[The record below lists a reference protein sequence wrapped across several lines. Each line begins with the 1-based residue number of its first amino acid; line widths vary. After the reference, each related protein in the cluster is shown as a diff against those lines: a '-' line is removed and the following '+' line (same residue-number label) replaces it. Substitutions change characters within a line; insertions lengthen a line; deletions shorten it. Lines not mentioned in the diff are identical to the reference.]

1 MPAVTAPV
9 ASDPVSLQPDDVS
22 LGLATMRRV
31 SLRLLPFLFLL
42 YICNYLDRTNVSI
55 AALQMNRDLHFSS
68 SAFGLGA
75 GVFFIGYS
83 LFEVPSNLL
92 LVRVGARKWIAR
104 IMISWGILAA
114 GMMFVRTPLQFY
126 SLRFLLG
133 VAEAG
138 FFPGIIYF
146 LSKWFPAAQ
155 RASATARFMIAVPL
169 STALGGPMGGLLLG
183 LNGRGGLAG
192 WQWLFVLEGIPSV
205 VLGVAVLSVLCDRP
219 EDVQWLSPEQ
229 RAWLATRLE
238 RDDAESAAPHRA
250 STLRALMSPTL
261 WLLTVP
267 WFIMLT
273 ASYGYAFWAPTVI
286 RDALHSSNAMT
297 GAIVG
302 LFAVL
307 AAIFGLLM
315 GANADRTGE
324 PALHSAIGAIII
336 AAGYA
341 GAALMPTP
349 ILRIASFALVT
360 IGVSSFHPGFWCLP
374 GMLLRGT
381 SAAAGIAFV
390 NAVGNIGGFVGPT
403 VIGFVKDATG
413 ATKGA
418 FLAFAVLPLI
428 AAAVL
433 LLVRRRA
440 VFAVRPREESVSGT
454 VQEVLS

>member
-1 MPAVTAPV
+1 MSVVTQHATAVSTAAP
-9 ASDPVSLQPDDVS
+9 LDDIVV
-22 LGLATMRRV
+22 GRATVRRV

-42 YICNYLDRTNVSI
+42 YICNYLDRTNLSI
-55 AALQMNRDLHFSS
+55 AALQMNRDLRFSS

-104 IMISWGILAA
+104 IMISWGVLAA
-114 GMMFVRTPLQFY
+114 GMMFVRTPMQFY
-126 SLRFLLG
+126 VVRFLLG

-138 FFPGIIYF
+138 FFPGIIYL
-146 LSKWFPAAQ
+146 LSQWFPAAQ
-155 RASATARFMIAVPL
+155 RASATARFMIAIPL
-169 STALGGPMGGLLLG
+169 STALGGPLGGLLLG

-192 WQWLFVLEGIPSV
+192 WQWLFVLEGLPSV
-205 VLGVAVLSVLCDRP
+205 VLGLCVLGVLRDGPSDVRWLAP
-219 EDVQWLSPEQ
+219 EE
-229 RAWLATRLE
+229 RAWLAAQLA
-238 RDDAESAAPHRA
+238 RDDAESAAPHDLPA
-250 STLRALMSPTL
+250 LRALASPML

-267 WFIMLT
+267 WFVLLT
-273 ASYGYAFWAPTVI
+273 ASYGYAFWAPTVV
-286 RDALHSSNAMT
+286 RDALHSSNFVT

-307 AAIFGLLM
+307 AACFGLLM
-315 GANADRTGE
+315 GASADRTGE
-324 PALHSAIGAIII
+324 PALHSAIGAGVI
-336 AAGYA
+336 AVGYA

-349 ILRIASFALVT
+349 ILRIASLALVT
-360 IGVSSFHPGFWCLP
+360 IGVSGFHPGFWCLP

-413 ATKGA
+413 STNGA
-418 FLAFAVLPLI
+418 FLMLAVLPVI

-433 LLVRRRA
+433 LLLRRRA
-440 VFAVRPREESVSGT
+440 EFATRSARERPVP
-454 VQEVLS
+454 V